1 MPAEIQVLHHWVVWG
16 GLAIGLAFGIAAAH
30 SHFCT
35 MGALA
40 DIANMGD
47 WTRMRMWFLAMAVA
61 LLGATG
67 VEAMQPGVLDASM
80 YRMTRLNVLSHAVG
94 GLLFGF
100 GMVIASGCGARTLIR
115 AGAGNLKSL
124 VVAIVLALAASMT
137 LRGALAPLRVNVL
150 DALSI
155 DLGRAQDLGSLLA
168 AFMPAGS
175 GLDASLL
182 RPGLAIGIAAVLAFF
197 GLRTADARAPAAL
210 VGGVVTGLAVAA
222 GWYLTGS
229 VGFVEE
235 HPDTLQE
242 AWIGTSA
249 GRPESLTFVGPQAYT
264 LDLLLLWTDRSRGV
278 TFGIATVLGTIL
290 GSLAHALFTGRFRFE
305 GFRNAEDTGNHLV
318 GALLMGFGGV
328 TAMGCTVGQGITG
341 VSTLALGAFL
351 TLAFIV
357 LGARLAFRYL
367 EWRAG

>member
-1 MPAEIQVLHHWVVWG
+1 MDVDLVAINQGVVWG
-16 GLAIGLAFGIAAAH
+16 GLVIGLAFGVAAAH

-40 DIANMGD
+40 DIATMGD

-67 VEAMQPGVLDASM
+67 VEALHAGLLDASM
-80 YRMTRLNVLSHAVG
+80 YRSSRLNLLSHAVG

-124 VVAIVLALAASMT
+124 VVAIVLAVVASMT
-137 LRGALAPLRVNVL
+137 LRGALAPLRANVL
-150 DALSI
+150 DAVSI
-155 DLGRAQDLGSLLA
+155 DLGGPQDVGSLVARLA
-168 AFMPAGS
+168 AWDVTQVRT
-175 GLDASLL
+175 L
-182 RPGLAIGIAAVLAFF
+182 LAIGVACVLGFV
-197 GLRTADARAPAAL
+197 GLRTAQARTVPAL
-210 VGGVVTGLAVAA
+210 VGGVVTGAAVAA
-222 GWYLTGS
+222 GWYLTGHLA
-229 VGFVEE
+229 FVEE
-235 HPDTLQE
+235 HPETLQA

-278 TFGIATVLGTIL
+278 TFGIATVLGTVV
-290 GSLAHALFTGRFRFE
+290 GSLAHALAARRFRLE
-305 GFRNAEDTGNHLV
+305 GFRNAEDTANHLV
-318 GALLMGFGGV
+318 GAALMGFGGV
-328 TAMGCTVGQGITG
+328 TALGCTVGQGITG
-341 VSTLALGAFL
+341 ISTLALGSLL